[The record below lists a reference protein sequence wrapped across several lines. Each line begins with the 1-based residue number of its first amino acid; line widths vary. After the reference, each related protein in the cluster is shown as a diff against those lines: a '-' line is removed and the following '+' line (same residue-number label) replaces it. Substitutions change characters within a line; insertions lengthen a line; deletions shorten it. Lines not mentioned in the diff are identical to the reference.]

1 MKRVLL
7 ILLVWFLTSSAAS
20 AGCAWVLW
28 AIPYTVISRG
38 TPPISKDDAP
48 SYDDFGGGSAELV
61 SAWESKKECEAA
73 LRQHIKEIPSRKG
86 DPFREGA
93 LIFVELASG
102 GMKALQCFPENV
114 KPQEGGGLLRE
125 LK

>member
-1 MKRVLL
+1 M
-7 ILLVWFLTSSAAS
+7 
-20 AGCAWVLW
+20 
-28 AIPYTVISRG
+28 SRG
-38 TPPISKDDAP
+38 NTDEPDA
-48 SYDDFGGGSAELV
+48 YDLWGGGSAKLV

-102 GMKALQCFPENV
+102 GMKALQCLPENV
-114 KPQEGGGLLRE
+114 KPQEGGGLGRQ